1 MTGGGGDRS
10 LPCVLEPFKA
20 VCPTATRPKNAA
32 GRGGSPRPGPSLGPP
47 TSTYSVRSVIPGPR
61 VLRRPRAER
70 QPQAQPQ
77 QQEHGGGES
86 AAVHW
91 DQAGRARGTAPR
103 LRGCRRAPPRRPP
116 GPAPRAPRPRPAPRR
131 PRSQSGPSR
140 VPTAPERGCPR
151 SPRALLRGPPFSS
164 ALCSHLQGLGHL
176 PPDPKSFSPARCE
189 MLSTGLA

>member
-1 MTGGGGDRS
+1 MERSGDDMTGGGGDRS

-77 QQEHGGGES
+77 QQEHGGGQS

-103 LRGCRRAPPRRPP
+103 LQTCSAPPPSGPRPPRAPP
-116 GPAPRAPRPRPAPRR
+116 PAPARPASTQVPVGSQSSPYCPREMLPPLATGSPPRPALQLCLVQP
-131 PRSQSGPSR
+131 PS
-140 VPTAPERGCPR
+140 
-151 SPRALLRGPPFSS
+151 
-164 ALCSHLQGLGHL
+164 GLGT
-176 PPDPKSFSPARCE
+176 PATGPQIF
-189 MLSTGLA
+189 LSCKV